1 MHLDGVFSSSLLV
14 ADIYLVWTMIVF
26 IFVLFIGLFEIRE
39 YRKGKISG
47 IRRGASIMSIVLL
60 LLFVILLS
68 SVKIDLYGESSSYG
82 AIEMKNG
89 QNIGGADYVGFQTVD
104 GEMLRYDETE

>member
-1 MHLDGVFSSSLLV
+1 MVCVSIYSYSFIAILFYCNDIYALRWRLRVQNFLV

-26 IFVLFIGLFEIRE
+26 SFLFFSLVFLKLEE

-68 SVKIDLYGESSSYG
+68 SVKIDLYGESSSY
-82 AIEMKNG
+82 
-89 QNIGGADYVGFQTVD
+89 
-104 GEMLRYDETE
+104 

>member
-1 MHLDGVFSSSLLV
+1 MVCVSIYSYSFIAILFYCNDIYALRWRLQFKFLV

-68 SVKIDLYGESSSYG
+68 SVKIDLYGESSMIHTG
-82 AIEMKNG
+82 LKILEVL
-89 QNIGGADYVGFQTVD
+89 IT
-104 GEMLRYDETE
+104 